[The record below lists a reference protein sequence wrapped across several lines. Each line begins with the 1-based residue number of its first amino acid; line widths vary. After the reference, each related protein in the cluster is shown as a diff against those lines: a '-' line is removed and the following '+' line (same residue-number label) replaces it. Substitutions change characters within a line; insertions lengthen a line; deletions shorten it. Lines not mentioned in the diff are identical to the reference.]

1 MQLDKSRH
9 FFSFHLARGIITS
22 PVPTFELLE
31 DNISVYFFLRYM
43 GLSSISWSGCVMSPL
58 KSQLL
63 SYLCTLDTD
72 VLKRSVFVAKPPSTE
87 LRQFLYIET
96 ERCNPLCVSWN
107 LSNNGYGEFPVT
119 KMLVF
124 GVSV

>member
-1 MQLDKSRH
+1 
-9 FFSFHLARGIITS
+9 
-22 PVPTFELLE
+22 
-31 DNISVYFFLRYM
+31 M